1 MPPRSRTTSA
11 TAPRPATRRAATKGP
26 VRLGESPSPS
36 YAVERF
42 RLDNGLRVVLSP
54 DSSSPVVA
62 VAVYYD
68 VGMRSEPQGRTGF
81 AHLFEHMMF
90 QGSANLGKTEHFTYV
105 QGNGGTLNGSTHVD
119 YTNYYEVMPSAA
131 TELALFLEA
140 DRMRSVAVTQD
151 NLDNQIAVVQN
162 EIRVNVLNRPYG
174 GFPWLMLPPVLF
186 DDFANSHNGYGDFV
200 DLESSTLE
208 DAQAFFDRYY
218 APGNAVL
225 TVAGDLD
232 VAQVTGWV
240 EQHFGDI
247 PARPVPE
254 RPSFA
259 EPWPTS
265 ERREVAHDRLA
276 PTPAVAMAWRVPD
289 PADLAGYLPYV
300 VLAEVLTDGDASR
313 LQERMLLEDRSA
325 TSISG
330 YLGLLGDPLDAR
342 DPTPFLLEVHHPSET
357 SLDTVVATVDEE
369 IARLARDGLEL
380 PELDRT
386 VARMTARYLREVD
399 SVLGRAT
406 TMSVFEQQ
414 RDRAELVNEL
424 PDLLR
429 QVVPEQVR
437 AAAATLTPSTRAL
450 LELRPGTPEGEQA

>member
-1 MPPRSRTTSA
+1 MPPSPRTTSA
-11 TAPRPATRRAATKGP
+11 TTPRPATRRAATKGP
-26 VRLGESPSPS
+26 VRLGKSPSPS

-42 RLDNGLRVVLSP
+42 ALDNGLRVVLSP
-54 DSSSPVVA
+54 DTSSPVVA

-90 QGSANLGKTEHFTYV
+90 QGSASLGKTEHFTHV

-140 DRMRSVAVTQD
+140 DRMRSVAVTQE

-174 GFPWLMLPPVLF
+174 GFPWLLLPPVLF

-200 DLESSTLE
+200 DLESSTLQ
-208 DAQAFFDRYY
+208 DAQQFFDRYY

-225 TVAGDLD
+225 TVAGDVD
-232 VAQVTGWV
+232 VAQVLGWA

-259 EPWPTS
+259 EPHPTS
-265 ERREVAHDRLA
+265 EKRHTVSDALA
-276 PTPAVAMAWRVPD
+276 PAPAVAMAWRTPD
-289 PADLAGYLPYV
+289 PADLAGFLPHV
-300 VLAEVLTDGDASR
+300 VLAEVLTDGDAAR
-313 LQERMLLEDRSA
+313 LNQRLVLRDRA
-325 TSISG
+325 VTSVGG
-330 YLGLLGDPLDAR
+330 YVGLLGDPLDAR
-342 DPTPFLLEVHHPSET
+342 DPTPLLIEVHHPEET
-357 SLDTVVATVDEE
+357 SLDTVVTAVDEE
-369 IARLARDGLEL
+369 IARLATDGLDAA
-380 PELDRT
+380 ELDRT
-386 VARMTARYLREVD
+386 LARMTARYYREID
-399 SVLGRAT
+399 PVLGRAT

-414 RDRAELVNEL
+414 RGRAELVNEL
-424 PDLLR
+424 PDLMR
-429 QVVPEQVR
+429 QVTPEQVQ
-437 AAAATLTPSTRAL
+437 AAAATLRPEARAL
-450 LELRPGTPEGEQA
+450 LELRPGGDA

>member
-1 MPPRSRTTSA
+1 VPPHAKTQVRTA
-11 TAPRPATRRAATKGP
+11 
-26 VRLGESPSPS
+26 SPS
-36 YAVERF
+36 YVVERAS
-42 RLDNGLRVVLSP
+42 LANGLRIVVNP
-54 DSSSPVVA
+54 DASSPVVA
-62 VAVYYD
+62 IAVYYD
-68 VGMRSEPQGRTGF
+68 VGMRSEPEGRTGF

-90 QGSANLGKTEHFTYV
+90 QGSENLGKTEHFTHV

-140 DRMRSVAVTQD
+140 DRMRSVAVTQE

-174 GFPWLMLPPVLF
+174 GFPWLKVPPLLF
-186 DDFANSHNGYGDFV
+186 GDFANSHNGYGDFV
-200 DLESSTLE
+200 DLESSTVQ
-208 DAQAFFDRYY
+208 DARGFFERYY

-225 TVAGDLD
+225 SVSGDVD
-232 VAQVTGWV
+232 AAQVLAWA

-247 PARPVPE
+247 PARDVPV

-259 EPWPTS
+259 EPLPTAQ
-265 ERREVAHDRLA
+265 RRAVDHDELA
-276 PTPAVAMAWRVPD
+276 PAPAVAIAWRVPD
-289 PADLAGYLPYV
+289 PADLATYLPYV

-313 LQERMLLEDRSA
+313 LQDRMLLQDRSA

-342 DPTPFLLEVHHPSET
+342 DPTPFLLEVHHPEQT
-357 SLDTVVATVDEE
+357 PVDAVLATVDEE
-369 IARLARDGLEL
+369 LARLAADGLTPGEL
-380 PELDRT
+380 ERT

-406 TMSVFEQQ
+406 TMAVFEQQ
-414 RDRAELVNEL
+414 RDRAELLNEL
-424 PDLLR
+424 PQLLR
-429 QVVPEQVR
+429 EVTGQQVQ
-437 AAAATLTPSTRAL
+437 AAAATLTPQTATV
-450 LELRPGTPEGEQA
+450 LELRPGKAA

>member
-1 MPPRSRTTSA
+1 MPAPA
-11 TAPRPATRRAATKGP
+11 KTAPRKAPAKKRGAPQPDYRI
-26 VRLGESPSPS
+26 
-36 YAVERF
+36 ERF
-42 RLDNGLRVVLSP
+42 TLDNGLRVVLSP

-68 VGMRSEPQGRTGF
+68 VGMRSEPKGRTGF
-81 AHLFEHMMF
+81 AHLFEHLMF
-90 QGSANLGKTEHFTYV
+90 QGSASLGKTEHFTYV

-140 DRMRSVAVTQD
+140 DRMRSVAVTQE

-174 GFPWLMLPPVLF
+174 GFPWLLVPPVLF
-186 DDFANSHNGYGDFV
+186 EDFANSHNGYGDFV

-208 DAQAFFDRYY
+208 DAQGFFDRYY

-225 TVAGDLD
+225 TVVGDLD
-232 VAQVTGWV
+232 VDQVRGWV

-259 EPWPTS
+259 EPMPTS
-265 ERREVAHDRLA
+265 ERRATVHDRLA
-276 PTPAVAMAWRVPD
+276 PAPAVAIAWRVPD
-289 PADLAGYLPYV
+289 PSDLTTYLPYV

-325 TSISG
+325 TSIGG
-330 YLGLLGDPLDAR
+330 YLGLLGDALDAR
-342 DPTPFLLEVHHPSET
+342 DPTPFLLEVHHPEET
-357 SLDTVVATVDEE
+357 SVDTVLQTVDEE
-369 IARLARDGLEL
+369 LTRLATEGLTAE
-380 PELDRT
+380 ELDRT

-424 PDLLR
+424 PGLLR
-429 QVVPEQVR
+429 QVTPQQVQD
-437 AAAATLTPSTRAL
+437 AAATLTKDTRTV
-450 LELRPGTPEGEQA
+450 LELRPGSPA

>member
-1 MPPRSRTTSA
+1 VPAPA
-11 TAPRPATRRAATKGP
+11 KTAPRKAPATRRSTP
-26 VRLGESPSPS
+26 QPD
-36 YAVERF
+36 YAIERF
-42 RLDNGLRVVLSP
+42 TLDNGLRVVLSP

-81 AHLFEHMMF
+81 AHLFEHLMF
-90 QGSANLGKTEHFTYV
+90 QGSASLGKTEHFTYV

-140 DRMRSVAVTQD
+140 DRMRSVAVTQE

-174 GFPWLMLPPVLF
+174 GFPWLLMPPVVF
-186 DDFANSHNGYGDFV
+186 EDFANSHNGYGDFV

-208 DAQAFFDRYY
+208 DAQGFFERYY

-225 TVAGDLD
+225 TVVGDID
-232 VAQVTGWV
+232 PAQVKGWV
-240 EQHFGDI
+240 QDHFGDI
-247 PARPVPE
+247 PARPTPD

-259 EPWPTS
+259 EPMPTG
-265 ERREVAHDRLA
+265 ERRATVHDRLA
-276 PTPAVAMAWRVPD
+276 PAPAVALAWRVPD
-289 PADLAGYLPYV
+289 PADLGTYLPYV

-313 LQERMLLEDRSA
+313 LQERMLLQDRSA
-325 TSISG
+325 THISG

-342 DPTPFLLEVHHPSET
+342 DPTLMLLEVHHPEQT
-357 SLDTVVATVDEE
+357 PVDTVLATVEE
-369 IARLARDGLEL
+369 ELTRLADSGLEQ

-424 PDLLR
+424 PGLLR
-429 QVVPEQVR
+429 AVTADQIR
-437 AAAATLTPSTRAL
+437 SAAATLTKDTRTV
-450 LELRPGTPEGEQA
+450 LELRPGADA